1 MKSMIIL
8 EFTYSFENY
17 RAVLDVIDTLP
28 SDCRQEFNLT
38 LFTAGE
44 RPGSPV
50 AIVVTS
56 DNPDFR
62 LHVSDFSDI
71 E

>member
-1 MKSMIIL
+1 MKPMFIL
-8 EFTYSFENY
+8 EFTYSLENF
-17 RAVLDVIDTLP
+17 RNVLDVIDGMDPDNVTEL
-28 SDCRQEFNLT
+28 NLT

-44 RPGSPV
+44 RPGSPQ

-62 LHVSDFSDI
+62 LYVSDFACI